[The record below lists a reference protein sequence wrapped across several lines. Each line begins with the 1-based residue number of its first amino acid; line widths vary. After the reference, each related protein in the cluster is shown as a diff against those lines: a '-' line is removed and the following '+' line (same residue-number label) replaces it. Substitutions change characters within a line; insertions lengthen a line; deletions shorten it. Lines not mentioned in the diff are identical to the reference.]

1 MGTDRTK
8 ISFGKR
14 VATLVAA
21 FVLTGA
27 SVFGATPVAFAQPAT
42 NTPPP
47 AATPPAAT
55 PPAET
60 PPPAAETPAPAA
72 NATTAGNDRT
82 GTEGSSAKCDLL
94 RDFMGCI
101 LQGAGK
107 IAAVFLWVFVSFLA
121 WMLGIV
127 GMFFNWIMLVTVFQF
142 SVYFGNSEGM
152 LLAWSILRD
161 LGNIILLF
169 GFIFIG
175 IQTILNIGHFSVGRA
190 LPRLIIFAI
199 LINFSLFISEAIVDI
214 SNVLSST
221 FFSLVSNVDCTQMAN
236 SQECAGKGLAGQV
249 MQASGLSGVFS
260 FKGLTEI
267 IQAPDGIQMFTY
279 FAGMAVFMIV
289 MMVAIGAAAIMFVI
303 RAITLVI
310 LLVVSPLGFAGMAI
324 PQFEEQAGKWWK
336 TLISQSFFA
345 PIYLLFMFIGLKILE
360 GARGTFSP
368 GTASLSDA
376 LGTTNVSSGGL
387 FIIFALAVGFMV
399 AAMTMSKQL
408 GAMGASF
415 AVSVSGKAVGNV
427 TVGSVGFAGRHT
439 VGAAANNMAAKVRSS
454 EFAQR
459 RPIMAG
465 MVLKP
470 LDYGKNASFDARSA
484 GLVKTGMK
492 SSGVDLGAP
501 NKDQKHGFH
510 GVEEAMTKRRLDY
523 YKELKPAESQKNP
536 RLKDIDG
543 ELEQAKNDLRAEVQK
558 ADSDITA
565 ARQLLAEAQVK
576 GDEAEITAGREALS
590 AAIKNRA
597 DVVTKGPAAT
607 TIKELGNEKKMYEKE
622 AKQAMTD
629 TYVARLSQS
638 HHTPIIKSS
647 AIGHADHEAVEKI
660 TKENNMSEIQKAL
673 KKIEDKTKGK
683 EEDDHGDDHGAAGGT
698 DHGTGAGDHAHGPKH

>member
-8 ISFGKR
+8 TSFGTR

-27 SVFGATPVAFAQPAT
+27 SVLGAPATAFAQAGT
-42 NTPPP
+42 TTASTTP
-47 AATPPAAT
+47 TQT
-55 PPAET
+55 
-60 PPPAAETPAPAA
+60 
-72 NATTAGNDRT
+72 ATTTPTVPGSTDTQAGVDRR
-82 GTEGSSAKCDLL
+82 GQEPANEKCNILD
-94 RDFMGCI
+94 DFLGCI
-101 LQGAGK
+101 MSFSGK
-107 IAAVFLWVFVSFLA
+107 IAASFLWVFVSFLG

-127 GMFFNWIMLVTVFQF
+127 GMFFNWIMLVTVFQY
-142 SVYFGNSEGM
+142 SVYFGNSQGL

-214 SNVLSST
+214 SNVLSSS
-221 FFSLVSNVDCTQMAN
+221 FFSLVSSVDCSQMAN

-260 FKGLTEI
+260 IRDLGSIWGASNGINMFVYYAGLS
-267 IQAPDGIQMFTY
+267 
-279 FAGMAVFMIV
+279 VFMII
-289 MMVAIGAAAIMFVI
+289 MMTTIGAAAIMFVI
-303 RAITLVI
+303 RAITLMI

-360 GARGTFSP
+360 GARTTFSP

-376 LGTTNVSSGGL
+376 LGQTNVSTGGL

-415 AVSVSGKAVGNV
+415 AVSVSGKAVGGA
-427 TVGSVGFAGRHT
+427 TVGSAAFVGRHT
-439 VGAAANNMAAKVRSS
+439 VGAAANNMANKVRSS
-454 EFAQR
+454 EFAQK

-470 LDYGKNASFDARSA
+470 LDYGATASFDARSA
-484 GLVKTGMK
+484 ALVKTGTK
-492 SSGVDLGAP
+492 AGGIDLGAP
-501 NKDQKHGFH
+501 NKDQAHGFH
-510 GVEEAMTKRRLDY
+510 GVEEAMTKRKVDY
-523 YKELKPAESQKNP
+523 YNKLKPDEKQKNP
-536 RLKDIDG
+536 QLAG
-543 ELEQAKNDLRAEVQK
+543 VENDLEVAKRDLKSEVQK
-558 ADSDITA
+558 ADEGITA
-565 ARQLLAEAQVK
+565 ARQLLAEA
-576 GDEAEITAGREALS
+576 EITGDKDR
-590 AAIKNRA
+590 
-597 DVVTKGPAAT
+597 
-607 TIKELGNEKKMYEKE
+607 IKEANDFLMEAIAERRQVLTGGATAKKIKDLEKTKKMYEGE

-629 TYVARLSQS
+629 NYVARLEKS
-638 HHTPIIKSS
+638 HHNPLMRAGAQ
-647 AIGHADHEAVEKI
+647 AIVHSDHEAIDKI
-660 TKENNMSEIQKAL
+660 KKGNNMSDIEKAL
-673 KKIEDKTKGK
+673 KTIGDKTKEK
-683 EEDDHGDDHGAAGGT
+683 EGGGHDDHAGGGNHAADPHAAGGDT
-698 DHGTGAGDHAHGPKH
+698 HGAKPH

>member
-1 MGTDRTK
+1 MGTNRTK

-21 FVLTGA
+21 FVLTGS
-27 SVFGATPVAFAQPAT
+27 SVFGVAPVAYAQGGAST
-42 NTPPP
+42 T
-47 AATPPAAT
+47 
-55 PPAET
+55 
-60 PPPAAETPAPAA
+60 
-72 NATTAGNDRT
+72 ATTTAPTATTTATTTAPT
-82 GTEGSSAKCDLL
+82 GTETAGTDRRGSEPANERCNILD
-94 RDFMGCI
+94 DFLGCI
-101 LQGAGK
+101 MSFAGK
-107 IAAVFLWVFVSFLA
+107 IAASFLWVFVSFLG

-249 MQASGLSGVFS
+249 MQASGLSGVFNIKDLGS
-260 FKGLTEI
+260 IWGASNGINMFIYYAGL
-267 IQAPDGIQMFTY
+267 
-279 FAGMAVFMIV
+279 AVFMII
-289 MMVAIGAAAIMFVI
+289 MMTAIGAAAIMFVI
-303 RAITLVI
+303 RAITLMI

-336 TLISQSFFA
+336 SLISQSFFA

-360 GARGTFSP
+360 GARTTFSP

-376 LGTTNVSSGGL
+376 LGSTNVSSGGL

-399 AAMTMSKQL
+399 AAMTMAKQL
-408 GAMGASF
+408 GTMGASF
-415 AVSVSGKAVGNV
+415 AVSVSGKAVGNA
-427 TVGSVGFAGRHT
+427 TLGSVGFVGRHT

-459 RPIMAG
+459 RPIMAS

-470 LDYGKNASFDARSA
+470 LDYGKNASFDTRSA

-523 YKELKPAESQKNP
+523 YKELKPSESQKNP
-536 RLKDIDG
+536 RLKEIDG
-543 ELEQAKNDLRAEVQK
+543 ELEQAKNDLRAEVEK
-558 ADSDITA
+558 ADGEITA

-576 GDEAEITAGREALS
+576 GDEAEITAGREALG
-590 AAIKNRA
+590 AAIKERA

-607 TIKELGNEKKMYEKE
+607 TIKQLGAEKKMYEKE

-638 HHTPIIKSS
+638 HNTPIIKSS

-660 TKENNMSEIQKAL
+660 TKENNMSDIQKAL

-683 EEDDHGDDHGAAGGT
+683 EEDDHGDDDHAAGGS
-698 DHGTGAGDHAHGPKH
+698 DHSTGGGDHTHGPKH